1 VSNVVIFPRSKQA
14 APANSIDEIIENMEV
29 VRKEQVEM
37 IIDETLSYVF
47 NRSYQEGYDLSSDHC
62 VKPTAMV
69 VESLRA
75 ALYKT
80 VGMSHPLHDAAEK
93 LFADDQEAAI
103 QVEKM
108 LSNGNDGE
116 E

>member
-1 VSNVVIFPRSKQA
+1 
-14 APANSIDEIIENMEV
+14 
-29 VRKEQVEM
+29 
-37 IIDETLSYVF
+37 
-47 NRSYQEGYDLSSDHC
+47 
-62 VKPTAMV
+62 MV

-108 LSNGNDGE
+108 LSNGNDAE